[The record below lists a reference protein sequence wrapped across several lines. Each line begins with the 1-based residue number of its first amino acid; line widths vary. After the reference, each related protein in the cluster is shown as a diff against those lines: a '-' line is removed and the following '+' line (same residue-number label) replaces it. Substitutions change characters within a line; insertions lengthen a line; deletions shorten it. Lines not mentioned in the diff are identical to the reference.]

1 MIGFCMIF
9 FTLEEVLTAFTLF
22 TILLV
27 LVAKLYLK
35 KAYLE
40 SNSIVLEQ
48 ARSYVVI
55 LTVIW
60 LIRSFLLQ
68 PYLVP
73 TGSLEPTIMPGDFII
88 VSQFS
93 YGVRVPVLGDTMI
106 KVAKPKR
113 GDIALFRWP
122 ENKDI
127 LFIKRVIGEPGDHI
141 VYKDKTLKINGKIAT
156 QALISNDYKLDESGR
171 MTMITKKQEDLLGI
185 KHKIQELPDVLDYQE
200 VDIIVPEGNYF
211 MMGDNR
217 DNSNDSRAWGVVPD
231 RNLVG
236 KAQYIWMSIN
246 TNSFGINWDRIG
258 NKIL

>member
-1 MIGFCMIF
+1 
-9 FTLEEVLTAFTLF
+9 
-22 TILLV
+22 
-27 LVAKLYLK
+27 
-35 KAYLE
+35 
-40 SNSIVLEQ
+40 
-48 ARSYVVI
+48 
-55 LTVIW
+55 
-60 LIRSFLLQ
+60 
-68 PYLVP
+68 
-73 TGSLEPTIMPGDFII
+73 MPGDFII